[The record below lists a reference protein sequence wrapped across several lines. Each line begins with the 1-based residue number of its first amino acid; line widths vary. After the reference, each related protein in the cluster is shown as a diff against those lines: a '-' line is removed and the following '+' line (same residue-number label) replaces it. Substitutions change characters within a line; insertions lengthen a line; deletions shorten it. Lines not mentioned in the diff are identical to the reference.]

1 MTTRLPP
8 GPRSPAIVQT
18 LWWGRDPIGYVERAR
33 ARYGPIWTS
42 RLVGFPPL
50 VHLSDPEAIQEVWKG
65 DPEVMLA
72 GEANRVLE
80 PILGSASLFLLDGAR
95 HLRERR
101 LLAPP
106 LHGGAI
112 ASYGRIFQRVTE
124 DALARWPR
132 ARVLSLSTE
141 TQALTL
147 DVILEAVLGLGEGP
161 ARRALRGDLAALL
174 DGATHPA
181 MLFRPL
187 QRELLGVS
195 PWGRLMRRARAIDAQ
210 LFALM
215 TERRAC
221 TEDGRLDLLSLLLA
235 SKDEDGRP
243 MSPRALRDEL
253 VTLIV
258 AGHDTV
264 ASGLAW
270 ALHHLSRSPEVLAR
284 AQAEI
289 DAQAD
294 LAVAPLPYVDAVVKE
309 ALRLTPVLPIVA
321 RRVTRDVRI
330 GRVTI
335 PSGARAAPNVWLSHR
350 EPDAWPDPTRFSPER
365 FLGARAPSASTYFP
379 FGGGVRRC
387 IGASFA
393 MAEMRVVIATVLSR
407 VTPVPAPGPSIVP
420 VRRGVALVP
429 SRGMPILVRD
439 RRARPI

>member
-1 MTTRLPP
+1 LTAALPP
-8 GPRSPAIVQT
+8 GPRAPALVQT
-18 LWWGRDPIGYVERAR
+18 LWWARDPIGYVERAR

-42 RLVGFPPL
+42 RLSGFPPL

-80 PILGSASLFLLDGAR
+80 PILGSASLFLLDGAA

-101 LLAPP
+101 MLAPP
-106 LHGGAI
+106 FHGGAI
-112 ASYGRIFQRVTE
+112 ASYARIFEEVTE
-124 DALARWPR
+124 RALARWPR
-132 ARVLSLSTE
+132 GRAFSLSAE

-147 DVILEAVLGLGEGP
+147 DVILEAVLGL
-161 ARRALRGDLAALL
+161 ARGHVRDALREDLAALL

-181 MLFRPL
+181 MLLRPL
-187 QRELLGVS
+187 QREALGLS
-195 PWGRLMRRARAIDAQ
+195 PWGRLMRRSRKIDAR
-210 LFALM
+210 LFALVD
-215 TERRAC
+215 ERRAAPS
-221 TEDGRLDLLSLLLA
+221 EGHVDLLSLLA
-235 SKDEDGRP
+235 AAKDEDGAP
-243 MSPRALRDEL
+243 MSRTQLRDEL

-270 ALHHLSRSPEVLAR
+270 ALHHLSCAPDALAR
-284 AQAEI
+284 AQAEV
-289 DAQAD
+289 DAQRDAST
-294 LAVAPLPYVDAVVKE
+294 LPYVDAVVKE

-321 RRVTRDVRI
+321 RRATRDVRI
-330 GRVTI
+330 GGVTI
-335 PSGARAAPNVWLSHR
+335 PRGARAAPNVWLSHR
-350 EPDAWPDPTRFSPER
+350 EPAAWPDPLRFSPER

-393 MAEMRVVIATVLSR
+393 TAEMRAVLAAILAR
-407 VTPVPAPGPSIVP
+407 VEPVAAPGPPIVP

-429 SRGMPILVRD
+429 SRGMPILIRD
-439 RRARPI
+439 RAAAR